1 VSTTDY
7 LRSGLQAG
15 PSHEPPLEPADEGI
29 DLLQVAAAYISQW
42 RLFAVSFVVVAA
54 VSILYVFSLKSQY
67 VATATFLPQA
77 STSQSDPYSALFSP
91 RSPGEVFVGL
101 LRSRSVQDDVVDR
114 AHVLSLLKTN
124 SYETA
129 RGAVAGKASFSVGG
143 DGIVQISIRDR
154 DAQQAAV
161 LANDYLDALQHLNDS
176 MAQQQNREMQSFFQ
190 SQLEQEKIDLD
201 KAEANLEATQ
211 KKTGLIQPDTQT
223 QIGLN
228 AIAGVRSQITNL
240 QVQLASLLQSETDA
254 NPEVKRLR
262 SQIAQLQAQERTL
275 ESGSGS
281 SPVGAAPPA
290 GELPQNNLDF
300 TRAQREVQY
309 HNQLVNSLSAQFGS
323 AHLDEHLSRPAFQVI
338 DRAVV
343 PEHKSWPPRRDF
355 VIVAIFFALVAAL
368 LLVTLR
374 LVALRVL
381 SDPKNRASLAQ
392 LRQALHHR

>member
-1 VSTTDY
+1 MSTTDY

-29 DLLQVAAAYISQW
+29 DLLQVAAAYVSQW

-77 STSQSDPYSALFSP
+77 AASQSDPYSALFSP

-101 LRSRSVQDDVVDR
+101 LRSRSVQDDVVER
-114 AHVLSLLKTN
+114 AHMLALLKTN

-129 RGAVAGKASFSVGG
+129 RGAVAGKASFSVGA
-143 DGIVQISIRDR
+143 DGIVQISIRDG

-176 MAQQQNREMQSFFQ
+176 MAQQQNREMQSLIQ
-190 SQLEQEKIDLD
+190 SQLQQEKAELD

-211 KKTGLIQPDTQT
+211 KKTGLIQPEAQT

-228 AIAGVRSQITNL
+228 AIAGVRSQITSL
-240 QVQLASLLQSETDA
+240 QVELASLLQSETDA
-254 NPEVKRLR
+254 NPEVKRVR
-262 SQIAQLQAQERTL
+262 SQIGQLQVQERTL
-275 ESGSGS
+275 ESGNGS

-300 TRAQREVQY
+300 SRAQREVQY
-309 HNQLVNSLSAQFGS
+309 HNQLVNSLSAQYGS
-323 AHLDEHLSRPAFQVI
+323 AHVDEHLSRPAFQVI

-343 PEHKSWPPRRDF
+343 PEHKSWPPRKSF
-355 VIVAIFFALVAAL
+355 VIVAIVFAVFISLVI
-368 LLVTLR
+368 VTLR
-374 LVALRVL
+374 LFFLRVL
-381 SDPKNRASLAQ
+381 RDPANRDSLAT
-392 LRQALHHR
+392 LRQAFHSR

>member
-1 VSTTDY
+1 MFV
-7 LRSGLQAG
+7 
-15 PSHEPPLEPADEGI
+15 
-29 DLLQVAAAYISQW
+29 
-42 RLFAVSFVVVAA
+42 VSFVLVTA
-54 VSILYVFSLKSQY
+54 VSILFVFSLKSQY

-77 STSQSDPYSALFSP
+77 STSQSDPYSSIFSP

-114 AHVLSLLKTN
+114 AHLLAMLKTN

-129 RGAVAGKASFSVGG
+129 RGAVAGKASFSVGS
-143 DGIVQISIRDR
+143 DGIVEISIRDG

-176 MAQQQNREMQSFFQ
+176 MAQQQNREMQAFFQ
-190 SQLEQEKIDLD
+190 SQLRQEKLDLD
-201 KAEANLEATQ
+201 TAETNLEATQ
-211 KKTGLIQPDTQT
+211 KKTGLIQPETQT

-228 AIAGVRSQITNL
+228 AIAGVRSQITSL

-254 NPEVKRLR
+254 NPNVQRLR
-262 SQIAQLQAQERTL
+262 SEIGQLQAQEHTL
-275 ESGSGS
+275 ESGSAS

-290 GELPQNNLDF
+290 GQLPQNNLDF

-309 HNQLVNSLSAQFGS
+309 HNQLVNALSTQYGS
-323 AHLDEHLSRPAFQVI
+323 AHLDEHLSRPAFQII

-343 PEHKSWPPRRDF
+343 PEHKSWPPRRNF
-355 VIVAIFFALVAAL
+355 VIVAIFFAWVASLV
-368 LLVTLR
+368 LVTLR
-374 LVALRVL
+374 LLALRIL
-381 SDPKNRASLAQ
+381 SDPANRASLAE